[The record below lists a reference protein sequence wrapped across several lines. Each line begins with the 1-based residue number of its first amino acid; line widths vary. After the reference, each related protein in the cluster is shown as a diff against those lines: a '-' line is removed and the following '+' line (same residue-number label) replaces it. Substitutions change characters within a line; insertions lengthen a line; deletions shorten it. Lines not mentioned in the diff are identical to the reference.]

1 MEDISQEQSKQYLR
15 EKEEEEFNQQQF
27 KQL

>member
-1 MEDISQEQSKQYLR
+1 MEDISEQKNEHYMR

-27 KQL
+27 K

>member
-1 MEDISQEQSKQYLR
+1 VEMEDISEQQTKQYLR

-27 KQL
+27 K

>member
-1 MEDISQEQSKQYLR
+1 MEDISEQQTKQYLR

-27 KQL
+27 K

>member
-1 MEDISQEQSKQYLR
+1 VEMEDISEQQTKQYMR

-27 KQL
+27 K